1 MLQTFDFDSVSN
13 HNHGMFTVTSKNGIR
28 KKLLLG
34 YLAITIPLII
44 VIIFTHYNR
53 YEDKRHDILQSRL
66 VFARDI
72 SSNFDHFIKEVGITE
87 RAVGIAITENDY
99 TRRKASE
106 YMARIVNRYPVFS
119 MDFVRPD
126 GQIYA
131 STDPKLVGLKLT
143 HDKHNPRSD
152 LKRLTPERDWF
163 VTPFHVHENGGMGFD
178 IITGV
183 WRKSRLAGIMVA
195 SVDSTR
201 LNEIFVFEVP
211 GGGYNITDN
220 NGMLVY
226 QNQYPK
232 KPLSERKWGSQR
244 FIKVASSGK
253 EFTSTG
259 LTFPI
264 DNSYRMGSQVP
275 IHSLGWSAGSFVP
288 VEQVLAP
295 IRTDIVRSGVAASII
310 VLLAVFLGF
319 WISERI
325 VKPITVL
332 ADKAK
337 AIARGSFDEEIGLIK
352 TGDEIEDLA
361 ESFNTMRINLK
372 EYVNELSGLVE
383 TGEKM
388 NLALNVP
395 FVEGAVTNALRNYFD
410 ARTVWI
416 ALYDEH
422 EKQLKVDHFWSENE
436 GVDLSVMKM
445 APGQGVAGKVLM
457 TGKPTVIKDL
467 TKSEFLFKDVALQ
480 AGIDSEIAL
489 PLISGSGSLGVIG
502 LYTPLTRQDRIT
514 EKEMGLL
521 MALAN
526 QAAVAIENARL
537 YEEARESER
546 KLKASNDD
554 LRILNKVALDISSGL
569 DLQELLEKIVANAVD
584 LVAADM
590 GAIGLYNED
599 NGRLEYRHK
608 ANSLQSMRLPD
619 IPEDLGFAETVL
631 KIRKSVFT
639 NDYRHDPRAS
649 KEALV
654 RGISAVAVAPLFTG
668 NRLIG
673 VIQVASASGK
683 TFSDAD
689 VALLEAVANQ
699 AAVAIEN
706 AKLYE
711 RERDVAET
719 LQNALLAVPD
729 KLDGIKLGLLYRAAT
744 ERSKVGGD
752 FYDFIEFTNGRIGIV
767 VGDVSGKG
775 LQAAT
780 ATALA
785 KMTIRA
791 FAYEYEQPAQVL
803 AHANSVLTSQMASG
817 QFITIAY
824 ITIDPSTGEILCSI
838 AGHPAPIIANYREH
852 SVRQMQIGSMPIGVL
867 DDTEY
872 DNSAEKLSNG
882 EVILLYTDGLLEAR
896 HDSDFFGEDG
906 ISAALLAL
914 DDPEI
919 ATIPNRLVEAAQS
932 FAHGKLND
940 DIAVIAVG
948 LDHEVSNEISEQVDK
963 ELDEGLDKGLLG
975 KERLGKPDNVVDI
988 RTIS

>member
-1 MLQTFDFDSVSN
+1 MLNFL
-13 HNHGMFTVTSKNGIR
+13 SKNGIR

-44 VIIFTHYNR
+44 VIIFIHYNR
-53 YEDKRHDILQSRL
+53 YEEKRHDILVSRI

-72 SSNFDHFIKEVGITE
+72 SSNFDHFINEVSTTE
-87 RAVGIAITENDY
+87 RAVGIAIAENDY
-99 TRRKASE
+99 TRRRASE
-106 YMARIVNRYPVFS
+106 YMARIANRYPVFS
-119 MDFVRPD
+119 MDYVRAD

-131 STDPKLVGLKLT
+131 STDPVLVGSKLKHGKYDLGQ
-143 HDKHNPRSD
+143 D
-152 LKRLTPERDWF
+152 LKTLTPNKDWF
-163 VTPFHVHENGGMGFD
+163 VTPLHVHQRGGVGFD
-178 IITGV
+178 IVTPI
-183 WRKSRLAGIMVA
+183 WRKSKLAGVMVA

-201 LNEIFVFEVP
+201 LNEVFVFEVP
-211 GGGYNITDN
+211 GGGYNITDS

-226 QNQYPK
+226 QNQFPN
-232 KPLSERKWGSQR
+232 KPISERNWGYHE
-244 FIKVASSGK
+244 FIKIASSGK

-259 LTFPI
+259 LVFPI
-264 DNSYRMGSQVP
+264 DNTYRMGAQVP
-275 IHSLGWSAGSFVP
+275 IHSLGWSAGSFVS
-288 VEQVLAP
+288 VEDVMAP
-295 IRTDIVRSGVAASII
+295 IRIDIIRSGLAASII

-319 WISERI
+319 WISGRI
-325 VKPITVL
+325 VRPITVL
-332 ADKAK
+332 AEKAK
-337 AIARGSFDEEIGLIK
+337 AIAKGSFDVDIGFVK

-361 ESFNTMRINLK
+361 DSFNTMRTNLK

-388 NLALNVP
+388 NLALNIP
-395 FVEGAVTNALRNYFD
+395 FVESAVTNALRNYFD
-410 ARTVWI
+410 ARAVWI

-422 EKQLKVDHFWSENE
+422 DKQLKVDHFWSENDD
-436 GVDLSVMKM
+436 VDLSVIKV
-445 APGQGVAGKVLM
+445 APGEGVAGKVLM
-457 TGKPTVIKDL
+457 TGKPSVVKDL
-467 TKSEFLFKDVALQ
+467 AKSEFLYKDVALR

-489 PLISGSGSLGVIG
+489 PLISGGGSLGVIG
-502 LYTPLTRQDRIT
+502 LYTPLIRQEKIT

-537 YEEARESER
+537 YEETRESER

-554 LRILNKVALDISSGL
+554 LRILNRVALDISSGL
-569 DLQELLEKIVANAVD
+569 DLQELIEKTVTNAID
-584 LVAADM
+584 LVAADV
-590 GAIGLYNED
+590 GTIGLYNEES
-599 NGRLEYRHK
+599 GRLEYEYK
-608 ANSLQSMRLPD
+608 TGLPKLVPPQGV
-619 IPEDLGFAETVL
+619 PEDLGLAETVL

-639 NDYRHDPRAS
+639 NDYRHDLRAL
-649 KEALV
+649 KEALAM
-654 RGISAVAVAPLFTG
+654 GISAVAVAPLFTG
-668 NRLIG
+668 NRIIG
-673 VIQVASASGK
+673 VIQVASTKGK
-683 TFSDAD
+683 MFSDAD
-689 VALLEAVANQ
+689 IALLEAVGNQ

-729 KLDGIKLGLLYRAAT
+729 RLDGIKLGLLYRAAT

-752 FYDFIEFTNGRIGIV
+752 FYDFIEFTNGKIGVV

-780 ATALA
+780 VTALA

-817 QFITIAY
+817 QFITMAY
-824 ITIDPSTGEILCSI
+824 ITIDPSTGDIVCST
-838 AGHPAPIIANYREH
+838 AGHPAPIIVNYNEQ
-852 SVRQMQIGSMPIGVL
+852 SVRQMRIGSMPIGVQ
-867 DDTEY
+867 DDVEY
-872 DNSAEKLSNG
+872 YDCPERLSTK

-896 HDSDFFGEDG
+896 NNDDFFGDDG
-906 ISAALLAL
+906 ISKALLSL
-914 DDPEI
+914 DNPEI
-919 ATIPNRLVEAAQS
+919 ATIPDRLVEAAQS
-932 FAHGKLND
+932 FAHGKLKD

-948 LDHEVSNEISEQVDK
+948 LDREASEQVD
-963 ELDEGLDKGLLG
+963 EVVAGDGQPD
-975 KERLGKPDNVVDI
+975 KPDNIVDF

>member
-1 MLQTFDFDSVSN
+1 
-13 HNHGMFTVTSKNGIR
+13 MFKVTPKNGIR

-53 YEDKRHDILQSRL
+53 YEDKRRDILQSRL
-66 VFARDI
+66 IFARDI
-72 SSNFDHFIKEVGITE
+72 SSNFDHFVKEVSTTE
-87 RAVGIAITENDY
+87 RAMGIAITENNY

-106 YMARIVNRYPVFS
+106 YLSRISNRYPVFS
-119 MDFVRPD
+119 LDFVRAD

-131 STDPKLVGLKLT
+131 STDPSLVGTKLM
-143 HDKHNPRSD
+143 HDKYDINYD
-152 LKRLTPERDWF
+152 LKKLSPQKDWF
-163 VTPFHVHENGGMGFD
+163 TTPLHIHQHGGIGFD
-178 IITGV
+178 VITPV
-183 WRKSRLAGIMVA
+183 WRKSKLAGVMVA

-220 NGMLVY
+220 NGMLIY
-226 QNQYPK
+226 QNQFPNK
-232 KPLSERKWGSQR
+232 LLSERNWGANR
-244 FIKVASSGK
+244 FIKIASSGK

-264 DNSYRMGSQVP
+264 DNSYRMGVQVP

-288 VEQVLAP
+288 VEEVMAP
-295 IRTDIVRSGVAASII
+295 IRTDIVRSGVAASMI
-310 VLLAVFLGF
+310 VLLAVLLGF

-337 AIARGSFDEEIGLIK
+337 AIARGSFDEDIGLIK

-388 NLALNVP
+388 NLALNIP
-395 FVEGAVTNALRNYFD
+395 FVEGAVTTALRNYFD
-410 ARTVWI
+410 AKAVWI
-416 ALYDEH
+416 ALYDER

-436 GVDLSVMKM
+436 GVDLSVIKM

-489 PLISGSGSLGVIG
+489 PLVSGGGSLGVIG

-537 YEEARESER
+537 YEETRESER

-569 DLQELLEKIVANAVD
+569 DLQELLGKTVTNAVD
-584 LVAADM
+584 LVAADI
-590 GAIGLYNED
+590 GAIGLYNEE
-599 NGRLEYRHK
+599 NGRLEYHYNAGSSVQLRGI
-608 ANSLQSMRLPD
+608 PD
-619 IPEDLGFAETVL
+619 DLGLAETVL

-654 RGISAVAVAPLFTG
+654 RGVSAVAVAPLFTG
-668 NRLIG
+668 NRVIG
-673 VIQVASASGK
+673 VIQVASANAK
-683 TFSDAD
+683 MFSDTD

-729 KLDGIKLGLLYRAAT
+729 RLDGIKLGLLYRAAT

-780 ATALA
+780 VTALA

-803 AHANSVLTSQMASG
+803 AHANSVLTS
-817 QFITIAY
+817 
-824 ITIDPSTGEILCSI
+824 
-838 AGHPAPIIANYREH
+838 
-852 SVRQMQIGSMPIGVL
+852 
-867 DDTEY
+867 
-872 DNSAEKLSNG
+872 
-882 EVILLYTDGLLEAR
+882 
-896 HDSDFFGEDG
+896 
-906 ISAALLAL
+906 
-914 DDPEI
+914 
-919 ATIPNRLVEAAQS
+919 
-932 FAHGKLND
+932 
-940 DIAVIAVG
+940 
-948 LDHEVSNEISEQVDK
+948 
-963 ELDEGLDKGLLG
+963 
-975 KERLGKPDNVVDI
+975 
-988 RTIS
+988 